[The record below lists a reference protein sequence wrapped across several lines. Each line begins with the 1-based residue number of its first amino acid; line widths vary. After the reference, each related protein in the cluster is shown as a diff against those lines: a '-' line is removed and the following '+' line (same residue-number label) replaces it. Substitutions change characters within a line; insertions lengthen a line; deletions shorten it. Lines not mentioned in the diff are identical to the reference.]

1 MHGFFFIHG
10 KDFWG
15 EMWVS
20 FLNKGY
26 LLQSNI
32 KPNHFVLQSLS
43 RKITQTISPNKF
55 AKAIKT
61 EKKSRDLQYR
71 AFLAATWLIDCESR
85 GIFMRRRSL
94 WWLSSSPQKYFPPQK
109 SRNGLKSYMISV
121 IRKPTNVNIKFLPIF
136 YSKGLWETNA
146 AENATC
152 MKERELGQIS
162 CSTFLAANNR
172 QVSM

>member
-10 KDFWG
+10 KDFSG

-94 WWLSSSPQKYFPPQK
+94 WWLSSSPQKYFDSLLRNREMVWSHIRGAFGSK
-109 SRNGLKSYMISV
+109 SDWLQISPTKGRRINGPRPKASM
-121 IRKPTNVNIKFLPIF
+121 
-136 YSKGLWETNA
+136 
-146 AENATC
+146 
-152 MKERELGQIS
+152 GQIGKTIS
-162 CSTFLAANNR
+162 KH
-172 QVSM
+172 